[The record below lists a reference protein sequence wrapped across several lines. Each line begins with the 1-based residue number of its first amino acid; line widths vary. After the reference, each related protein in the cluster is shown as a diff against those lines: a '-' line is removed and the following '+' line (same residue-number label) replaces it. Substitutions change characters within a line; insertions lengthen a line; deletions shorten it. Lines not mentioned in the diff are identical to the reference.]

1 MQVVNPLTLKRTSH
15 SELAVVIDS
24 PYLVAFFAAEWA
36 LHAYLPTTL
45 YLREVAAR
53 DSRESRTVPTPD

>member
-24 PYLVAFFAAEWA
+24 PYLVAFFAAEWPCM
-36 LHAYLPTTL
+36 HTYLLLSTL
-45 YLREVAAR
+45 EK
-53 DSRESRTVPTPD
+53 